1 MHLNYM
7 KVSNYMFISEVLMHY
22 YSLIFVMPLSAL
34 QKAMIS
40 FYVLE
45 LGHFHSGK
53 ETQSN

>member
-22 YSLIFVMPLSAL
+22 YSLIFVMPLLAL

-45 LGHFHSGK
+45 LGHFRSGK

>member
-7 KVSNYMFISEVLMHY
+7 EVSNYTFISEVLMHF
-22 YSLIFVMPLSAL
+22 YSLIFVMSLSAL

-45 LGHFHSGK
+45 LGHFRSGK
-53 ETQSN
+53 ETLSN